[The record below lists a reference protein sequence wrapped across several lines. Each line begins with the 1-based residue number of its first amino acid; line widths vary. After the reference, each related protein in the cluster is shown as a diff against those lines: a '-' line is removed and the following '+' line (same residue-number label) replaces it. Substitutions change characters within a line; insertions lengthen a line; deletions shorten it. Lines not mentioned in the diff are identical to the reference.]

1 MVVEWVDQEEEGLA
15 EEIIGVDQEII
26 TFNKIIINNK
36 ILIIITSEREER
48 KRKKKILYLLRLKR
62 DWAQKEAILS
72 NLISDSVMMI
82 ILRMIMITTWKTV
95 QDVVEAVD
103 LAGGLEEEGDVVAFL
118 IAILPLNRLHSCPRV
133 HWFQIPLAEAEAV
146 AAAEEGV
153 EAEDVEE
160 PEEQRLLNQ

>member
-1 MVVEWVDQEEEGLA
+1 MVVEWVDQEGGGLV

-62 DWAQKEAILS
+62 DWAQKEVILS

-82 ILRMIMITTWKTV
+82 ILRMIMITTWKKV

-103 LAGGLEEEGDVVAFL
+103 LAGGLEEEGVDAVAFL

-133 HWFQIPLAEAEAV
+133 HWFRIPLAEVEAV
-146 AAAEEGV
+146 AEEGV